1 MIFNTSATHALR
13 AAVRLAGRAGRPEG
27 EATLG
32 KDLAGELGVP
42 AHYLSKVLATLARAG
57 VLTATRGARGGY
69 RLARAP
75 GEITLRE
82 IVEPFE
88 GRRLR
93 PGCLL
98 DPEAPCRERGACA
111 AHAAWSGVKETLLRF
126 VERTTLAELLGRD
139 GADGAPRRPA
149 RSRPGLYTRSRPR

>member
-1 MIFNTSATHALR
+1 MIFNASATHALR
-13 AAVRLAGRAGRPEG
+13 AMAQLAATPQA
-27 EATLG
+27 EATLARE
-32 KDLAGELGVP
+32 LAHEIQVP

-75 GEITLRE
+75 GEITLLE

-88 GRRLR
+88 GKRLR

-98 DPEAPCRERGACA
+98 DPAAPCRDEAACA
-111 AHAAWSGVKETLLRF
+111 AHAAWSGVKETFLRF
-126 VERTTLAELLGRD
+126 LEGTTLAELRGPPP
-139 GADGAPRRPA
+139 APPA
-149 RSRPGLYTRSRPR
+149 RRRTSSSRPSARASAAAR